1 MRKLVIVTKKF
12 GGDFT
17 GATLATQYFISNWKD
32 EFDDISVFT
41 LELGVYERNSG
52 LVVNLKKNV
61 NEIYKALLEYKKQN
75 SDYIIL
81 GYSDDHIG
89 YVLERAKIN
98 YVHTYHGNWPDARW
112 INAEFFLKS
121 FYFIPMYKK
130 TITNASYVINVSEY
144 MNNYTR
150 KFNEKSKVIRN
161 GIDEKS
167 SDGYKINEKS
177 FIMVGNID
185 ARKYRKAIQLSEE
198 IYKMDSSINIDIY
211 GEIIQTSIA
220 NKLKKQKNIVLKGKS
235 NQIYYNHYMGL
246 INTSTI
252 ENLSISVCEALKSN
266 LPVFCFEVGG
276 LPEVV
281 QNDNTGY
288 CCSSKDFKI
297 LAKKLV
303 QYANGKYKLDMK
315 TDFIKEFN
323 WNYASEEY
331 IKVFNKLS

>member
-1 MRKLVIVTKKF
+1 MQENIEKL
-12 GGDFT
+12 
-17 GATLATQYFISNWKD
+17 
-32 EFDDISVFT
+32 
-41 LELGVYERNSG
+41 
-52 LVVNLKKNV
+52 
-61 NEIYKALLEYKKQN
+61 YK
-75 SDYIIL
+75 
-81 GYSDDHIG
+81 
-89 YVLERAKIN
+89 
-98 YVHTYHGNWPDARW
+98 
-112 INAEFFLKS
+112 
-121 FYFIPMYKK
+121 
-130 TITNASYVINVSEY
+130 
-144 MNNYTR
+144 
-150 KFNEKSKVIRN
+150 
-161 GIDEKS
+161 
-167 SDGYKINEKS
+167 
-177 FIMVGNID
+177 
-185 ARKYRKAIQLSEE
+185 LSEE